1 METCL
6 GFHIDCGI
14 MARGVGVVLMGFTL
28 FVGSV
33 YLLLTAVLGRWMGYL
48 VLMVSF
54 SGWLIMLSSLW
65 AFGFY
70 SQGPDTPVN
79 LGPRGAEPA
88 WIPLLASTD
97 STSDRYE
104 QFAAYP
110 DAPWEQPEPG
120 EDSAEVQSVTGI
132 VSDFLAEEANAELEI
147 PETDPTAVSG
157 VDFAV
162 DSISLREL
170 RGHADRRRAGALPR
184 GRAAVDRL
192 ALLRRGQRPEVLL
205 HVPRR
210 IADPVRDPPAP
221 AGQGGAE
228 AERLPHGRRGAAVV
242 RTGMMASARRGE
254 VGA

>member
-6 GFHIDCGI
+6 GFNIDCGI
-14 MARGVGVVLMGFTL
+14 LAKGMGVVLMSLTL

-48 VLMVSF
+48 VLMVSL
-54 SGWLIMLSSLW
+54 SGWLIMLSALW

-88 WIPLLASTD
+88 WVPLLASID

-110 DAPWEQPEPG
+110 DAPWEQPAPG
-120 EDSAEVQSVTGI
+120 EDAAEVQSVTGI
-132 VSDFLAEEANAELEI
+132 VSDFLAEEANVELGI

-162 DSISLREL
+162 DSISF
-170 RGHADRRRAGALPR
+170 ADADGTQLAVAQAHFLEGGPLWTVSLYHDEGSVPKYSYMFLVGSVILFAIHLPLLDRAEKKRKEFLT
-184 GRAAVDRL
+184 
-192 ALLRRGQRPEVLL
+192 
-205 HVPRR
+205 
-210 IADPVRDPPAP
+210 
-221 AGQGGAE
+221 GGA
-228 AERLPHGRRGAAVV
+228 APPWYGPA
-242 RTGMMASARRGE
+242 
-254 VGA
+254 

>member
-14 MARGVGVVLMGFTL
+14 MARGVGVVLMGLTL

-48 VLMVSF
+48 VMMVSF

-88 WIPLLASTD
+88 WIPLLASTN

-147 PETDPTAVSG
+147 PDTDPTAVSG

-162 DSISLREL
+162 DSISFANSGGTQIAVARAHFLEGGPL
-170 RGHADRRRAGALPR
+170 WTVSLYFDEGSVPKYSYMFLVGSLILFAIHLPLLDRAERKRKDFLT
-184 GRAAVDRL
+184 
-192 ALLRRGQRPEVLL
+192 
-205 HVPRR
+205 
-210 IADPVRDPPAP
+210 
-221 AGQGGAE
+221 GGA
-228 AERLPHGRRGAAVV
+228 APPWYGPA
-242 RTGMMASARRGE
+242 
-254 VGA
+254 

>member
-14 MARGVGVVLMGFTL
+14 LVKGAGVVLMAFIL

-48 VLMVSF
+48 VLMVAF
-54 SGWLIMLSSLW
+54 SGWMILLSSLW
-65 AFGFY
+65 AFGFF

-88 WIPLLASTD
+88 WVPLLASTD

-104 QFAAYP
+104 QFRSYP
-110 DAPWEQPEPG
+110 DTPWVQPEPG
-120 EDSAEVQSVTGI
+120 EDAADVQSVTGI
-132 VSDFLAEEANAELEI
+132 VNDFLAEEANVELEI

-162 DSISLREL
+162 DSIHFANAE
-170 RGHADRRRAGALPR
+170 GT
-184 GRAAVDRL
+184 RL
-192 ALLRRGQRPEVLL
+192 AVARAHFLEGGPLWTISLYHDEGS
-205 HVPRR
+205 VPRYSYMFLVGSVILFAVHLPLLDR
-210 IADPVRDPPAP
+210 AERKRKDFLT
-221 AGQGGAE
+221 GGA
-228 AERLPHGRRGAAVV
+228 APPWYGPA
-242 RTGMMASARRGE
+242 
-254 VGA
+254 

>member
-6 GFHIDCGI
+6 GFNIDCGI
-14 MARGVGVVLMGFTL
+14 LAKGIGVVLMSLTL

-48 VLMVSF
+48 VLMVSL
-54 SGWLIMLSSLW
+54 SGWLIMLSALW

-88 WIPLLASTD
+88 WVPLLASID

-104 QFAAYP
+104 EFAAYP
-110 DAPWEQPEPG
+110 DEPWEQPAPG
-120 EDSAEVQSVTGI
+120 EDAAEVQSVTGI
-132 VSDFLAEEANAELEI
+132 VSDFLAEEANVELEI

-162 DSISLREL
+162 DSISFAESDGTQLAVARAHFLEGGPL
-170 RGHADRRRAGALPR
+170 WTVSLYHDEGSVPKYSYMFLVGSVILFAIHLPLLDRAEKKRKDFLT
-184 GRAAVDRL
+184 
-192 ALLRRGQRPEVLL
+192 
-205 HVPRR
+205 
-210 IADPVRDPPAP
+210 
-221 AGQGGAE
+221 GGA
-228 AERLPHGRRGAAVV
+228 APPWYGPA
-242 RTGMMASARRGE
+242 
-254 VGA
+254 

>member
-14 MARGVGVVLMGFTL
+14 LAKGAGVVAMGLIL

-65 AFGFY
+65 AFGFF

-88 WIPLLASTD
+88 WVPLLASTD
-97 STSDRYE
+97 STSDEYE
-104 QFAAYP
+104 QFQAYP
-110 DAPWEQPEPG
+110 DAPWVQPKPG
-120 EDSAEVQSVTGI
+120 QKAAEVQSVTGI
-132 VSDFLAEEANAELEI
+132 VNDFLAEEANLELEI

-162 DSISLREL
+162 DSIHFADAGGTQLAVARAHFLEGGPLWTVSLYHDEGSVSKYSYMFL
-170 RGHADRRRAGALPR
+170 VGSMILFGVHLPLLDR
-184 GRAAVDRL
+184 
-192 ALLRRGQRPEVLL
+192 
-205 HVPRR
+205 
-210 IADPVRDPPAP
+210 
-221 AGQGGAE
+221 
-228 AERLPHGRRGAAVV
+228 AERKRKDFL
-242 RTGMMASARRGE
+242 TGGTAPPWYGPA
-254 VGA
+254 

>member
-6 GFHIDCGI
+6 GFNIDCGI
-14 MARGVGVVLMGFTL
+14 LAKGVGVVLMSFTL

-54 SGWLIMLSSLW
+54 SGWMIMLSALW
-65 AFGFY
+65 AFGFF

-88 WIPLLASTD
+88 WVPLLASID

-110 DAPWEQPEPG
+110 DAPWEQPPPG
-120 EDSAEVQSVTGI
+120 EDAAEVQSVTGI

-162 DSISLREL
+162 DSISF
-170 RGHADRRRAGALPR
+170 ADSGDTQLAVAQAHFLEGGPLWTVSLYHDEGSVPKYSYMFLVGSVILFAIHLPLLDRAEKKRKDFLT
-184 GRAAVDRL
+184 
-192 ALLRRGQRPEVLL
+192 
-205 HVPRR
+205 
-210 IADPVRDPPAP
+210 
-221 AGQGGAE
+221 GGA
-228 AERLPHGRRGAAVV
+228 APPWYGPA
-242 RTGMMASARRGE
+242 
-254 VGA
+254 